1 MGQYQLPRML
11 SRSAPVANLIH
22 DDSLDSE
29 HVAEH
34 IYRNHIPEFVAAT
47 LIRLYDNVYCTLRR
61 IEAFDSLTGIS
72 TYVRRIDSQI
82 HTVILFR
89 DQGREILAVNQ
100 QIELQ
105 KDQIEQFAKKVFE
118 EYKRAQ
124 TISFYAIDLAPCQ
137 FIFPSQFLASLE
149 ENVIFF
155 PPKADDYSKTLKG
168 QFRKQ
173 LRVSNEQLL
182 ADHPGYRLTHYS
194 KNEIDQESVKAILD
208 VAKQRMRAKGKA
220 DYTRDI
226 DVAVLTGMLRNCGHM
241 TVAYIDDRI
250 CGGAMWFSVG
260 KRHFHQL
267 AAYDPAYG
275 RYMLGNQIWLA
286 AILHSLHLGGSECW
300 LMGGASAHK
309 ARFGARKKVLNSF
322 TVYRSTW
329 HIGLNIDRYI
339 SIWLRQ
345 NTGRGKAALKK
356 LSTRST
362 GAGRAVGRVLLIASA
377 IKSVV
382 HQATSD

>member
-1 MGQYQLPRML
+1 MGQHQLPQPL
-11 SRSAPVANLIH
+11 TRSVPVANLIH
-22 DDSLDSE
+22 DGSLDSE

-34 IYRNHIPEFVAAT
+34 IYRNRIPEFVAAA
-47 LIRLYDNVYCTLRR
+47 LIRLYDNVYCTLHR
-61 IEAFDSLTGIS
+61 IEAFDSLTGIN
-72 TYVRRIDSQI
+72 TYVRRIHSRI

-89 DQGREILAVNQ
+89 ERGKAILAVNQ
-100 QIELQ
+100 QIVLK
-105 KDQIEQFAKKVFE
+105 KDEIEQFAKKVFE
-118 EYKRAQ
+118 EYKQAQ

-155 PPKADDYSKTLKG
+155 PPNTDDYSKTIKG

-182 ADHPGYRLTHYS
+182 SDHPDYRLIHYS
-194 KNEIDQESVKAILD
+194 RKEIYQESVRAILD
-208 VAKQRMRAKGKA
+208 VAKKRMRAKGNA

-226 DVAVLTGMLRNCGHM
+226 DVDRLTRMLRICGHM

-250 CGGAMWFSVG
+250 CGGAIWFSVG

-267 AAYDPAYG
+267 AAHDPAYS

-286 AILHSLHLGGSECW
+286 AIQHSLHLGGQECW

-309 ARFGARKKVLNSF
+309 ARFGARKKVLNSL
-322 TVYRSTW
+322 TLYRSTW
-329 HIGLNIDRYI
+329 HIGLNLDRYI
-339 SIWLRQ
+339 SIWLKH
-345 NTGRGKAALKK
+345 NTGQGKVALKK

-362 GAGRAVGRVLLIASA
+362 PAGRLVGKVLLIASA
-377 IKSVV
+377 IQSMV
-382 HQATSD
+382 HHAMSD